1 MILRR
6 LAYNLR
12 EQNWT
17 AIAIEFVLLVLGVF
31 LGIQVANWNA
41 EAIDRREARDAMHR
55 LEEDLRLSIKL
66 TQGNAEFM
74 TESARGA
81 DLVLDRL
88 RACTLSEADRN
99 RFANGLYLLGKIMP
113 ARLVRTTFDELRD
126 SGKLRLIGNAELR
139 RALSETVRRQDSHE
153 GVSKLIAERMDPHIA
168 YADANVIFAVD
179 ATTGDHTGR
188 LEWNQL
194 DIDFDAACK
203 DRRFHTA
210 VGAVRN
216 YTYDALTDSG
226 RMQKRYTELLAM
238 IGKENA
244 R

>member
-1 MILRR
+1 MIFRR
-6 LAYNLR
+6 LAEHLK

-31 LGIQVANWNA
+31 LGIRVSNWNSSMI
-41 EAIDRREARDAMHR
+41 ERGESRDSMQR

-66 TQGNAEFM
+66 TQSNADFM
-74 TESARGA
+74 TEGARDA

-88 RACTLSEADRN
+88 RACKLPEADRN
-99 RFANGLYLLGKIMP
+99 RFANGLYRLGKTMP

-139 RALSETVRRQDSHE
+139 RTLSETVRRQDSHE
-153 GVSKLIAERMDPHIA
+153 AVSKLISVRMDPHIA
-168 YADANVIFAVD
+168 YVDSHVIFAVD
-179 ATTGDHTGR
+179 ATIGDDQR

-216 YTYDALTDSG
+216 YTYDAMSDSG
-226 RMQKRYTELLAM
+226 RAQKRYRELLDM
-238 IGKENA
+238 IEKENA

>member
-6 LAYNLR
+6 LSHSLR

-41 EAIDRREARDAMHR
+41 GVIERREAEEALLR
-55 LEEDLRLSIKL
+55 LEEDLRLSVKL
-66 TQGNAEFM
+66 TQSNAEFM
-74 TESARGA
+74 TENARGA
-81 DLVLDRL
+81 DLVLGRL
-88 RACTLSEADRN
+88 RACELPEADRN
-99 RFANGLYLLGKIMP
+99 RFANGLYRLGKIMP

-126 SGKLRLIGNAELR
+126 SGKLRLIRNAELR

-153 GVSKLIAERMDPHIA
+153 GVSKLVAERMDPHIA
-168 YADANVIFAVD
+168 YADGNVIFAVD
-179 ATTGDHTGR
+179 ATTAGGGR

-216 YTYDALTDSG
+216 YTYDALHDSA

-238 IGKENA
+238 IEKENS

>member
-6 LAYNLR
+6 FSQSLKD
-12 EQNWT
+12 QNWT

-41 EAIDRREARDAMHR
+41 DAIDRREARDAMHR
-55 LEEDLRLSIKL
+55 LEEDLQLSIKL
-66 TQGNAEFM
+66 TRSNAEFM
-74 TESARGA
+74 AENARDA
-81 DLVLDRL
+81 DLVLNRL
-88 RACTLSEADRN
+88 RACKLPEVDRN
-99 RFANGLYLLGKIMP
+99 RFANGLYRLGKIMP

-126 SGKLRLIGNAELR
+126 SGRLRLIGNAELR

-153 GVSKLIAERMDPHIA
+153 GVSRLISARMDPHIA
-168 YADANVIFAVD
+168 YADGNMIFAVD
-179 ATTGDHTGR
+179 ATTAVSAR

-203 DRRFHTA
+203 DRRFQTA

-216 YTYDALTDSG
+216 YTYDALRDSN
-226 RMQKRYTELLAM
+226 RMQTRYEELLAM
-238 IGKENA
+238 VEKENA

>member
-1 MILRR
+1 MIMRR
-6 LAYNLR
+6 LAQSLK

-17 AIAIEFVLLVLGVF
+17 AISVEFVLLVLGVF
-31 LGIQVANWNA
+31 LGIQAANWNSSMI
-41 EAIDRREARDAMHR
+41 ERGESRDSMQR

-66 TQGNAEFM
+66 TQSNAEFM
-74 TESARGA
+74 TEGARNA

-88 RACTLSEADRN
+88 RACKLPEADRN
-99 RFANGLYLLGKIMP
+99 QFANGLYRLGKTMP

-153 GVSKLIAERMDPHIA
+153 GVSKLISVLMDPHIA
-168 YADANVIFAVD
+168 YVDSNVIFAVD
-179 ATTGDHTGR
+179 ATIGDAQR
-188 LEWNQL
+188 LEWDQL
-194 DIDFDAACK
+194 DIDFDVACK

-216 YTYDALTDSG
+216 YTYDALSDSG
-226 RMQKRYTELLAM
+226 RMQKRYRELLDM
-238 IGKENA
+238 IEKENA
-244 R
+244 P